1 MSGTVRAGLVFGLA
15 ALLAFIGGTL
25 LNALIPC
32 VGFIVAIVSVIAL
45 GWGAGQ
51 TAAKTTNAAQGQGT
65 GRGATAGAIGGTVL
79 LIGSV
84 IAFLALSSVI
94 TSLPGFEDQ
103 LQQALQQNPDA
114 NIDPNDAGAFLGIG
128 FGVVGFGCGIMN
140 FVLMLIG
147 GLIGGAMWKGTGGT
161 AAYVPAGGTTYGAPP
176 SGSYIPSQTDQTYG
190 NQTYGDQP
198 SGSQPYGNQTYGDQ
212 PSGGQ
217 PYGNQT
223 YGNPPSYGNQ
233 QNPEGGARVYD
244 PNDPNRPQ

>member
-15 ALLAFIGGTL
+15 ALLAFFA
-25 LNALIPC
+25 ALFLPIPC
-32 VGFIVAIVSVIAL
+32 VNFIVAIGSVIAL

-65 GRGATAGAIGGTVL
+65 GRGATAGAIGGTVI

-84 IAFLALSSVI
+84 ILFLALSGVFMN
-94 TSLPGFEDQ
+94 LPGVRDQ
-103 LQQALQQNPDA
+103 LATALQQNPDTT
-114 NIDPNDAGAFLGIG
+114 NINPDDLGAVLGAS

-161 AAYVPAGGTTYGAPP
+161 AAYVSAGGSTYGAPP

-198 SGSQPYGNQTYGDQ
+198 SGGQTYGNQTYGDQ

-217 PYGNQT
+217 TYGNQT